1 MGSSSSICVPKWC
14 YIKKPVTKQVDQ
26 TELVTKSYELAAAP
40 VEVSIICKET
50 TLDSDTLNKSGTD
63 EGSSSAVTSDGDEIS
78 AALKTSEPLCAV
90 QNDVS
95 VNLSG
100 APMCLTDELDSVVS
114 DDAAYHQGKE
124 GESIPQYN
132 SPPSVKRSTGSG
144 KEAQTSM
151 EKVSKDQRGEAAC
164 GQAISEPDSALN
176 FSYEEDNNNF
186 KFNYDSI
193 LQFIKQGE
201 L

>member
-1 MGSSSSICVPKWC
+1 M
-14 YIKKPVTKQVDQ
+14 
-26 TELVTKSYELAAAP
+26 
-40 VEVSIICKET
+40 
-50 TLDSDTLNKSGTD
+50 NKSGTD
-63 EGSSSAVTSDGDEIS
+63 EGSSSAVTSDGDDIS
-78 AALKTSEPLCAV
+78 AAVKTSEPLSAV

-100 APMCLTDELDSVVS
+100 DPMCMADELDQVTSVVS

-124 GESIPQYN
+124 ESIPQYY
-132 SPPSVKRSTGSG
+132 SPASIKRSTGSA
-144 KEAQTSM
+144 KEVHTD
-151 EKVSKDQRGEAAC
+151 KVSKDAC
-164 GQAISEPDSALN
+164 GQVISEPDSAHN

-201 L
+201 PEIFWF